1 MATSAQWFVLSLLAA
16 SRGQALSANALVRAG
31 EVLGVS
37 GNAMRVAL
45 SRLSA
50 SGDIVAQGRGR
61 YVLPERRRQA
71 VAHVRRYRQGF
82 LPRVKWS
89 GRFVGVLTAELSRR
103 STTDVARRERA
114 LQLAGFRHFA
124 HGLWL
129 RPGNLEGGAH
139 ALARQVKAL
148 GFDQRA
154 DVIEVTLD
162 TAQQRA
168 FARSYDIAA
177 DQKRA
182 RALLRRVQHFL
193 RAFSKLPPRE
203 VAKESFF
210 LGDEVLRFLAR
221 DPLLPEQLADARPR
235 EALAAAMEA
244 LDERAFAVWQTLLK
258 EPP

>member
-1 MATSAQWFVLSLLAA
+1 MATSAQWFVLSLLSA

-50 SGDIVAQGRGR
+50 NGDVVVQGRGQ
-61 YVLPERRRQA
+61 YVLPERRKHA

-82 LPRVKWS
+82 LPRVKWK
-89 GRFVGVLTAELSRR
+89 GVFVGVLTAELSRR
-103 STTDVARRERA
+103 NATLVSRRERA
-114 LQLAGFRHFA
+114 LQLAGFRHFS

-129 RPGNLEGGAH
+129 RPGNLEGGKH
-139 ALARQVKAL
+139 ALASLIVEL
-148 GFDQRA
+148 GFDEKA

-162 TAQQRA
+162 DAQRRH
-168 FARSYDIAA
+168 FARGYDIAG
-177 DQKRA
+177 DQKRC
-182 RALLRRVQHFL
+182 RALLTRVKHFL
-193 RAFSKLPPRE
+193 REFSKLPPRE
-203 VAKESFF
+203 VARESFF

-221 DPLLPEQLADARPR
+221 DPLLPEQLSDPRPR

-244 LDERAFAVWQTLLK
+244 LDERAFAVWQTILT
-258 EPP
+258 ETP